1 MQPVAMFGQPERPR
15 VLRLLI
21 VEDEISTVFAMRE
34 FFAFEG
40 YQVDCAGGAMDAMR
54 LLDVNRYDV
63 VITDLHL
70 TPSRRAE
77 GMMVLTR
84 ARTLNPRA
92 LIVMLTAYGSE
103 ESEREAY
110 RCGVTLYE
118 TKPVGLVVLA
128 ARIEAALN
136 HESSAPQ
143 ASADGQWRGAC
154 PK

>member
-1 MQPVAMFGQPERPR
+1 MQPVANLEKQEPAR
-15 VLRLLI
+15 VLKLLI

-34 FFAFEG
+34 FFAFTG
-40 YQVDCAGGAMDAMR
+40 YQVDCAAGTKDAMG
-54 LLDVNRYDV
+54 LLDQNRYDV
-63 VITDLHL
+63 VITDLHF

-77 GMMVLTR
+77 GMTVLTR
-84 ARTLNPRA
+84 VRRGNPDA

-110 RCGVTLYE
+110 NGGVNLYE

-136 HESSAPQ
+136 GASPGAPLK
-143 ASADGQWRGAC
+143 ADGTRGGAC

>member
-1 MQPVAMFGQPERPR
+1 MQPVANLEQPEPPR

-34 FFAFEG
+34 FFAFTG
-40 YQVDCAGGAMDAMR
+40 YQVDCAAGTTDAMF
-54 LLDVNRYDV
+54 LLDRNHYDV

-70 TPSRRAE
+70 TPSRLAE
-77 GMMVLTR
+77 GMTVLTR
-84 ARTLNPRA
+84 VRRVNPQA

-110 RCGVTLYE
+110 SGGVNLYE

-136 HESSAPQ
+136 GASSGAQ
-143 ASADGQWRGAC
+143 VKADGQWGGAC